1 MYAND
6 VSMSGYVIE
15 DILIKFV
22 TPRLC
27 KESRTIWDIKKLEG
41 EAVSEPSRAVSLQL
55 HGFTEK
61 RVRICE
67 KNGDFE
73 ILL

>member
-27 KESRTIWDIKKLEG
+27 KESRLAGTEYILMLGKSYIK
-41 EAVSEPSRAVSLQL
+41 
-55 HGFTEK
+55 
-61 RVRICE
+61 
-67 KNGDFE
+67 
-73 ILL
+73 